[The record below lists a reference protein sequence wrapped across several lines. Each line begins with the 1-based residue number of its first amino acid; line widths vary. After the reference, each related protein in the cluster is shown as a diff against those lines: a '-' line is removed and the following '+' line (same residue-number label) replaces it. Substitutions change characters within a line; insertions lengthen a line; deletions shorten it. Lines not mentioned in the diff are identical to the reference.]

1 MVAPYWTRTDL
12 GRSFT
17 NGPSEVFYHIY
28 SGRNDAELL
37 KNVTSDVLRSKAGA
51 SLPKGKTFNATWVL
65 VATWVNLRHFELN
78 PFTEKLVR

>member
-65 VATWVNLRHFELN
+65 VVTWVNLRHFELN
-78 PFTEKLVR
+78 PITEKLVR